1 MIIVFLGPPGCG
13 KGTQSEF
20 LVSQHHFT
28 HISTGDL
35 LRQEV
40 KDQTELGRRIEELMA
55 TGSLV
60 DDEIVLSVLKKALD
74 FCGDS
79 RLLLDGFPRTVDQA
93 ITLDQM
99 LSGAGTKV
107 DAVFNFAISH
117 DQLLARITGRFVCAT
132 CGAIY
137 NDPALMPKQTGV
149 CDVCHSTE
157 FKKRSDDTAQALSK
171 RLMEFEAMT
180 SPLKRYY
187 QDKKVLMNLDAVM
200 SVEQIREEISAYL
213 EL

>member
-1 MIIVFLGPPGCG
+1 MIIVFFGPPGCG
-13 KGTQSEF
+13 KGTQSEY
-20 LVSQHHFT
+20 LVSQDQFT

-40 KDQTELGRRIEELMA
+40 KDQTELGKKIEELMA

-60 DDEIVLSVLKKALD
+60 SDDIVLSVLKKALD
-74 FCGDS
+74 FSGRS

-99 LSGAGTKV
+99 LSDAGTKV

-117 DQLLARITGRFVCAT
+117 NQLLARITGRFVCAK

-137 NDPALMPKQTGV
+137 NDPHMMPKQTGI
-149 CDVCHSTE
+149 CDICHGTE
-157 FKKRSDDTAQALSK
+157 FKKRSDDTAEALSK
-171 RLMEFEAMT
+171 RLKEFETMT
-180 SPLKRYY
+180 APLKDYY
-187 QDKKVLMNLDAVM
+187 KDKKILKDLDAVK